1 MKSEKPGLAAGF
13 ILWWTDKVKKFVW
26 RLQRLLDIKIK
37 QEKSLRAELVAVTE
51 QAVAVK
57 GQIVLKK
64 IALRQKLEDLGSLEP
79 SQRLGQQQFFLKF
92 VHVLDTQIRHLKHAL
107 KEIEELRKRKI
118 KEIME
123 IRRSRKRLEKVREKA
138 REEYV
143 IEQNRIEHIE
153 NDDMTTMKYAREIMQ
168 KI

>member
-1 MKSEKPGLAAGF
+1 M
-13 ILWWTDKVKKFVW
+13 KKFVW

-37 QEKSLRAELVAVTE
+37 QENSLRAELVAVTE

-92 VHVLDTQIRHLKHAL
+92 VHVLDTQIRHLKQAL

-123 IRRSRKRLEKVREKA
+123 IRKSRKSLEKLRKKA
-138 REEYV
+138 KEEY
-143 IEQNRIEHIE
+143 IHEQNRIEQIE
-153 NDDMTTMKYAREIMQ
+153 NDDMTTIKYAR
-168 KI
+168 KTLSRT

>member
-1 MKSEKPGLAAGF
+1 
-13 ILWWTDKVKKFVW
+13 VKKFVW

-37 QEKSLRAELVAVTE
+37 QENFLRTELVAVTE

-64 IALRQKLEDLGSLEP
+64 IALRQKLADLGSLEP
-79 SQRLGQQQFFLKF
+79 NHRLSQQQFFLKF
-92 VHVLDTQIRHLKHAL
+92 VHVLDTQIRHLKQAL

-123 IRRSRKRLEKVREKA
+123 IRRSRKSLEKLREKA
-138 REEYV
+138 KEEYTY
-143 IEQNRIEHIE
+143 EQNRIEQIE
-153 NDDMTTMKYAREIMQ
+153 NDDMTSIKYAREIMARM
-168 KI
+168 

>member
-1 MKSEKPGLAAGF
+1 M
-13 ILWWTDKVKKFVW
+13 KKFVW
-26 RLQRLLDIKIK
+26 RLQRLLDIRIK

-64 IALRQKLEDLGSLEP
+64 IALRQKLEDLGDLEP
-79 SQRLGQQQFFLKF
+79 SRRLGQQQFFLKF
-92 VHVLDTQIRHLKHAL
+92 VHVLDTQIRHLKQAL

-123 IRRSRKRLEKVREKA
+123 IRKSRKSLEKLRKKA
-138 REEYV
+138 KEEYMH
-143 IEQNRIEHIE
+143 EQNRIEQIE
-153 NDDMTTMKYAREIMQ
+153 NDDMTTIKYAR
-168 KI
+168 KTLSRT